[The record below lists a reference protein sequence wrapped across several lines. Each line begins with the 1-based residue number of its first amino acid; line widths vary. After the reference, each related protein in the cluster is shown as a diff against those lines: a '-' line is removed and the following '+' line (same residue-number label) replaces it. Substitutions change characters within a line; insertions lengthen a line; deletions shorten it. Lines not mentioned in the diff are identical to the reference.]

1 MKVDSYD
8 SLPLENTMTF
18 NNIIILIKSVLIKIK
33 ITTTIKYSEKKF
45 LLNFLKN
52 KFLYKI

>member
-8 SLPLENTMTF
+8 SLPLEKTMTF

-33 ITTTIKYSEKKF
+33 ITTTIKYSEKKL

>member
-8 SLPLENTMTF
+8 SLPLEKTMTF
-18 NNIIILIKSVLIKIK
+18 NNIIILIKSVSIKIK
-33 ITTTIKYSEKKF
+33 ITTTIKYSEKKL